1 MSSDSPAPTR
11 QARIIDALAE
21 TASEW
26 EDEDHPSRSA
36 AVQKTLDAPNRFTEK
51 SVEYALRHQLSRL
64 SPEAVTAWLGGTW
77 TEEPA
82 TVGVRAAGETP
93 FDALR
98 DAVAVWGT
106 GHRLVLS
113 VADASPALL
122 PAFVESM
129 QNRRPD
135 LPVSIVDHDA
145 LLERA
150 DAVIAQPEAEER
162 EALEDACDAHGI
174 PPARRHIRRPV
185 YSVGVIDGQESEE
198 EREDLAADMLLHE
211 GKGRARLALLWAPR
225 DLSPDPYL
233 EAMAQFRG
241 AVPAHDDTPGALQMQ
256 QAFLEAQDVSH
267 AYAAG
272 LQFLVSRADPEVQP
286 AGHVRWTEYDDPAEA
301 DAWLQE
307 HADDLYA
314 LVAREGLHDTL
325 PPVAPILRPG
335 EAHGAPVDDREGEA
349 VVRYLAGL

>member
-11 QARIIDALAE
+11 QARIIDALADA
-21 TASEW
+21 ASEW
-26 EDEDHPSRSA
+26 EDEDHPGRSA
-36 AVQKTLDAPNRFTEK
+36 AVEKTLEAPNRFTEE
-51 SVEYALRHQLSRL
+51 SVEYALRHELSRL
-64 SPEAVTAWLGGTW
+64 SPEAVEAWLGGTW
-77 TEEPA
+77 AEEPV

-93 FDALR
+93 LDALR
-98 DAVAVWGT
+98 DAAAVWGT
-106 GHRLVLS
+106 GHRLVLG

-122 PAFVESM
+122 PAFLESI

-135 LPVSIVDHDA
+135 LPVSIVDRDA

-150 DAVIAQPEAEER
+150 DAVIAQPGEEER
-162 EALEDACDAHGI
+162 PALEDACEAHGI

-272 LQFLVSRADPEVQP
+272 LQFLVSRAEPEVQP
-286 AGHVRWTEYDDPAEA
+286 AGHVRWTEYDDRAEV

-307 HADDLYA
+307 HGDELYA
-314 LVAREGLHDTL
+314 VVAREGLHGTL
-325 PPVAPILRPG
+325 PRVAPILPPG
-335 EAHGAPVDDREGEA
+335 QAHSAPVDDREGEA
-349 VVRYLAGL
+349 VVRFLAGL